1 MNENQSGPMYWMAMT
16 KRMTLGRVGSYDLT
30 MKDDQEGFGGTG
42 IYVLTMTIYNR
53 VLRLP
58 R

>member
-30 MKDDQEGFGGTG
+30 MKDDPRKGLEGPGFM
-42 IYVLTMTIYNR
+42 Y
-53 VLRLP
+53 
-58 R
+58 